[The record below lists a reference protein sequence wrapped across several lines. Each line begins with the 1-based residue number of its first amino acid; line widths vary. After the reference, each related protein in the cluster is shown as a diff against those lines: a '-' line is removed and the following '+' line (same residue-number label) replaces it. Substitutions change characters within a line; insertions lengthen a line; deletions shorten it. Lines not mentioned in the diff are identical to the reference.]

1 MSLIQ
6 RKDHILVPALN
17 FTQTLQYLND
27 NVRRVFV
34 VFQCQ
39 TNYFLG
45 TDHVELVNAPLA
57 HLAFRV
63 GIMDLL
69 SLRRLVLLLAPTIL
83 AVASQRILAFG

>member
-6 RKDHILVPALN
+6 RKDHILVPTLN

-34 VFQCQ
+34 VFECQ
-39 TNYFLG
+39 TYYFLG
-45 TDHVELVNAPLA
+45 TDHVELVYAPLA

-69 SLRRLVLLLAPTIL
+69 SLRRLILLLATAIL
-83 AVASQRILAFG
+83 ATTKCILAFG